1 MLHFQNEK
9 KMKKLSVIGM
19 VLLSLLMTTVG
30 FSQNYPPDY
39 GNTSDDKYY
48 EPDSDGQYDND
59 RYSYEEFYD
68 DLSPYGSWVNYPQY
82 GYVWIPRVSND
93 FHPYATEGHWVMTN
107 YGWTW
112 VSDYRWG
119 WAAFHYGR
127 WAYEPR
133 FGWMWIPGRKWG
145 PAWVS
150 WRESDDYFG
159 WAPLG
164 PFGRISINVSCPND
178 HYRFVQRRHFA
189 DRYVHRYYSDWRN
202 NVTIINRTTYINET
216 HVVNKNKYFYGPRK
230 DYVERAT
237 GQQIRVANVSD
248 RQKPDADFA
257 DNDNVKVYRPKLDNA
272 PTNGR
277 RAAPK
282 QVVNAADLQ
291 PVPTDRRLTPSVRT
305 ERPQNADG
313 TSRDNR
319 EGGQTRPQRLPRRD
333 EVKQETPNPTRQQM
347 PNTETRPQRQ
357 PRRDEVKQEAP
368 NPTRQQMPNTEA
380 RPQRLPRRDEV
391 RQEAPN
397 PTRQQTPNTEAR
409 PQRQPRKEE
418 GVQRPTP
425 SNPSKVEQP
434 RKERAN
440 PQPANEKQAAPQ
452 GKRNREHEN

>member
-1 MLHFQNEK
+1 
-9 KMKKLSVIGM
+9 MKKLSIASM
-19 VLLSLLMTTVG
+19 ILLFTLMSIIG

-39 GNTSDDKYY
+39 GNSSDDKYY
-48 EPDSDGQYDND
+48 EPDADGQYDND

-145 PAWVS
+145 PAWVA

-202 NVTIINRTTYINET
+202 NITIINRTTYINET
-216 HVVNKNKYFYGPRK
+216 HIVNKNKYFYGPRK

-291 PVPTDRRLTPSVRT
+291 PVPSDRRLTPSVRT
-305 ERPQNADG
+305 EKPQN
-313 TSRDNR
+313 T
-319 EGGQTRPQRLPRRD
+319 EGAQS
-333 EVKQETPNPTRQQM
+333 
-347 PNTETRPQRQ
+347 RPQRQ
-357 PRRDEVKQEAP
+357 PRRDEAIRETP
-368 NPTRQQMPNTEA
+368 NPTRQQTPNSEA
-380 RPQRLPRRDEV
+380 RPQRQPRREEV
-391 RQEAPN
+391 KQKTPN
-397 PTRQQTPNTEAR
+397 PTRQQTPNSEARPQRQQRREEVKQETPNPIRQQTPNTEAR
-409 PQRQPRKEE
+409 PQKQPRKEE
-418 GVQRPTP
+418 GVQRTTQN
-425 SNPSKVEQP
+425 NPSKVEQP
-434 RKERAN
+434 RKERAS
-440 PQPANEKQAAPQ
+440 PQPANEKQVAPQ
-452 GKRNREHEN
+452 GKKNRDHEN